1 MIGDDNKLWYPGYK
15 ANTHIP
21 WSDNNH
27 HSQHM
32 VIKYSAVKIVSL
44 HHPLFGKL
52 CLSIIFMFVKMG
64 DEECSGFR
72 SLSNLLY

>member
-27 HSQHM
+27 HSQH
-32 VIKYSAVKIVSL
+32 I
-44 HHPLFGKL
+44 
-52 CLSIIFMFVKMG
+52 KMG